1 MSKFLTVVVVGTL
14 AFLVG
19 CGGGSGTPKGVPTG
33 GNGTNVQ
40 PIAVDGG
47 PVPNVIYP
55 DGAFTSVTVCQ
66 TGTTTCQTIDGIL
79 VDTGSFGLRILASA
93 LTITLP
99 ALQSGNS
106 TLYNC
111 IQFADTSF
119 LWGTVS
125 VADVQMAGELASQ
138 ASIQVIE
145 DPAPNTFTIP
155 ANCSNGG
162 INEDTQAFLGT
173 NGILGVGPEP
183 EDCGPGCDPNFDN
196 GVAPEPFYYLCSSG
210 TACTPASVTS
220 LASVPLGQPNQQVV
234 NPVAMFATDSNGV
247 IVQLPA
253 LSGAAATETGSLIF
267 GIGTQANNQ
276 VPSSAKIFALDPS
289 IGDTFTTTYKGQV
302 LTGSFIDSGSNGLF
316 FPDATIPA
324 CVDIPDFFCPASIL
338 SLSALNT
345 ETTSVTGATSTVN
358 FSIDNA
364 DNLFAGGGGA
374 DAAYSTLGGPN
385 TGGPFDFGLPFFYG
399 RSVFTAIDGAAVPSN
414 TPTAPWVAY

>member
-1 MSKFLTVVVVGTL
+1 VSKFLTVVVVGTL

-47 PVPNVIYP
+47 PVPNQIYP
-55 DGAFTSVTVCQ
+55 DGAFTSVTLCNP
-66 TGTTTCQTIDGIL
+66 GTTTCQTIDGIL
-79 VDTGSFGLRILASA
+79 VDTGSVGLRVLSSA
-93 LTITLP
+93 ITLTG
-99 ALQSGNS
+99 LQPLTSGSN

-111 IQFADTSF
+111 INFADTSF

-125 VADVQMAGELASQ
+125 VADVQMAGEVASG
-138 ASIQVIE
+138 ATIQVVP
-145 DPAPNTFTIP
+145 DPATLGFTIP
-155 ANCSNGG
+155 IDCSNGG
-162 INEDTQAFLGT
+162 VDESSQVNLGA
-173 NGILGVGPEP
+173 NGILGIGAEP
-183 EDCGPGCDPNFDN
+183 EDCGPACDPNFDN
-196 GVAPEPFYYLCSSG
+196 GVPPNPSPYFLCSS
-210 TACTPASVTS
+210 TTCTPTSVLSFAS
-220 LASVPLGQPNQQVV
+220 GQSQQVL
-234 NPVAMFATDSNGV
+234 NPVVLFSTDNNGT

-253 LSGAAATETGSLIF
+253 LPGQAATETGSLIF